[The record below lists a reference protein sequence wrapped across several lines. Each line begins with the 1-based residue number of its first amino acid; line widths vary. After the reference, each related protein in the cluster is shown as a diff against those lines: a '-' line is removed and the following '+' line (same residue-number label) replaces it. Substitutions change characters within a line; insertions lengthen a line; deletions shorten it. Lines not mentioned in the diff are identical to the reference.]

1 MLLVCRTALLL
12 IVMYKYITGNV
23 DYISTPIAVTFSAG
37 ETTVSFNVSTIMDN
51 TLEFNETFI
60 LMVTINPASLINST
74 VNITTISAPVIII
87 DDDRK

>member
-1 MLLVCRTALLL
+1 MVCRTALLL

-23 DYISTPIAVTFSAG
+23 DYISTPISVTFSAG

-51 TLEFNETFI
+51 TLEFDEIFI
-60 LMVTINPASLINST
+60 LTVTINPASLVNSS
-74 VNITTISAPVIII
+74 VSITTISAPVIII